1 MNYDSIQST
10 YIIKQKIYVNKKT
23 IFIVLPDTNLQI
35 YNEIY
40 NTNFLLSNCSGLICP
55 NKIFTIGRK
64 KFNGKVH
71 FLEVKKRLMANTE
84 EKIGKKIKVLGSLV
98 LDKEEKDIR
107 NQRKSNYYFYDATMW
122 IEAFNYL
129 LQHFSERGA
138 TKILLN
144 ELESLYKKIKSF
156 NPIYNVDLVF
166 FIKNQQGQLFNT
178 LMNLR
183 NIIKSDD
190 FKKMNFFDDYAL
202 VSDCQNVLIPLVY
215 REKGETKIII
225 SNLQKLKTF
234 VEENPEIEQI
244 SQSSVVVSDKKEPKP
259 KEESRPI
266 SSIISNIVQ
275 DLQSSKL
282 IADMPDRETQNIKVS
297 LNQEDLRKILKVY
310 KINDP
315 DIIANVKSALES
327 YINTTKER
335 PTREEAEHV
344 VLKAINYTIYGTG
357 EISEEHL
364 EKPSLLINKLK
375 QIDTYKVPLVLPA
388 TQNTPL
394 QLDKIIDLKYTT
406 GQHRQKFEFET
417 VIHENIQKLFGSLE
431 TINTECP
438 IKVKKIEHEIKDD
451 NSDRYINY
459 KITLQN
465 LAGGKKEP
473 YVVQLKVP
481 SPINDK
487 YFKLHGNHYIMS
499 TQQFLRPITKTDK
512 NEVRMISNYGIVRVG
527 LANTKFNPSDLDNIL
542 EYIKVKYPKLIKEK
556 TEESCQFSDGSIIN
570 FAGLKIYESPDL
582 SVTTDEDTGKLI
594 NQKTN
599 EPINQGKYEFI
610 YSTILDKIQT
620 INPEDQL
627 TKTKKSNPYIW
638 IYLGAIKMPLIL
650 YLWSQQGLLSA
661 LNTYGIDYEIVDN
674 NKGSGI
680 FIPTKDNK
688 FLLVKPDNIKEQFI
702 ANGLLNIKLKEP
714 VNDLTNPE
722 EIYQYIADNYG
733 SRAMD
738 LITLLT
744 VNFIDPVTKELLQF
758 ENLPTNLVSLSSTIA
773 VDQLLNKKIDSLS
786 DLKLYRSRLS
796 EVILHSVYK
805 QIKMAQNTYRKNV
818 LVGDENATVF
828 LDPDY
833 VINTL
838 LTDAGVLQNIE
849 PVSPISEIMQSSRVI
864 KTGIGGIP
872 SRRSSKKEHRNIHPS
887 QYGIISACSTPEY
900 IDVGLTVHHTL
911 TPVIINKYGSYGI
924 KDITNLSG
932 WNILALDESLT
943 PFQNQVDSDRMILA
957 RTHSNQVIPISNSEA
972 PLVATGAE
980 AITSQLASPRFVQR
994 AKRDGVITD
1003 VVPNKTLTVKYKN
1016 GSTEVFDILP
1026 RLSRTKR
1033 GSYIA
1038 LEMQTLPINT
1048 KVKANQAIAFT
1059 KNFDENGIY
1068 CAGKNVF
1075 IAVMNYLGYSH
1086 EDSYV
1091 ISKDLADETKTDIV
1105 SEVSIIIPP
1114 NTKIVKLEKEKN
1126 KIVEN
1131 GEILV
1136 EFSYED
1142 NLENYIETTELEDD
1156 EETSELYSMGDG
1168 TIKKPSPVT
1177 GEIID
1182 IKVYINNK
1190 NSTDRSLISFHSK
1203 LVKETAEI
1211 VGKLEKSIT
1220 DPSQKIVSTDNMD
1233 LSFVNIGKHKY
1244 KGAEFLGARIVYYI
1258 KEQKS
1263 LLEGDKM
1270 SNRYGAKGVISKIL
1284 NPPPKGEITPRI
1296 DVFIS
1301 PISILGRKNIA
1312 MLKELYLGKIF
1323 YFANSQLKDL
1333 ADDPKI
1339 TNDKIVKFIT
1349 DLYMIIGPDKIAKSV
1364 SENLKQY
1371 GNGSQLR
1378 KEIKDNKFK
1387 LFCLVEPFDDIPF
1400 KNIKTAAEFID
1411 IPLEEKVYIP
1421 ELDQWTDTAV
1431 PVGVS
1436 YFLFLEHFSEV
1447 YANVRGTGK
1456 FVSLT
1461 RQPTKRKAQ
1470 GGGQAIGRLDMYS
1483 FLTYGANNI
1492 LTELL
1497 GPRSDEHKSKRDLY
1511 NTIIET
1517 GELPSAVEITKTG
1530 GTKDI
1535 FNLYITGLGLEI
1547 V

>member
-1 MNYDSIQST
+1 
-10 YIIKQKIYVNKKT
+10 
-23 IFIVLPDTNLQI
+23 
-35 YNEIY
+35 
-40 NTNFLLSNCSGLICP
+40 
-55 NKIFTIGRK
+55 
-64 KFNGKVH
+64 
-71 FLEVKKRLMANTE
+71 
-84 EKIGKKIKVLGSLV
+84 
-98 LDKEEKDIR
+98 
-107 NQRKSNYYFYDATMW
+107 
-122 IEAFNYL
+122 
-129 LQHFSERGA
+129 
-138 TKILLN
+138 
-144 ELESLYKKIKSF
+144 
-156 NPIYNVDLVF
+156 
-166 FIKNQQGQLFNT
+166 
-178 LMNLR
+178 
-183 NIIKSDD
+183 
-190 FKKMNFFDDYAL
+190 
-202 VSDCQNVLIPLVY
+202 
-215 REKGETKIII
+215 
-225 SNLQKLKTF
+225 
-234 VEENPEIEQI
+234 
-244 SQSSVVVSDKKEPKP
+244 
-259 KEESRPI
+259 
-266 SSIISNIVQ
+266 
-275 DLQSSKL
+275 
-282 IADMPDRETQNIKVS
+282 
-297 LNQEDLRKILKVY
+297 
-310 KINDP
+310 
-315 DIIANVKSALES
+315 
-327 YINTTKER
+327 
-335 PTREEAEHV
+335 
-344 VLKAINYTIYGTG
+344 
-357 EISEEHL
+357 
-364 EKPSLLINKLK
+364 
-375 QIDTYKVPLVLPA
+375 
-388 TQNTPL
+388 
-394 QLDKIIDLKYTT
+394 
-406 GQHRQKFEFET
+406 
-417 VIHENIQKLFGSLE
+417 
-431 TINTECP
+431 
-438 IKVKKIEHEIKDD
+438 
-451 NSDRYINY
+451 
-459 KITLQN
+459 
-465 LAGGKKEP
+465 
-473 YVVQLKVP
+473 
-481 SPINDK
+481 
-487 YFKLHGNHYIMS
+487 
-499 TQQFLRPITKTDK
+499 
-512 NEVRMISNYGIVRVG
+512 
-527 LANTKFNPSDLDNIL
+527 
-542 EYIKVKYPKLIKEK
+542 
-556 TEESCQFSDGSIIN
+556 
-570 FAGLKIYESPDL
+570 
-582 SVTTDEDTGKLI
+582 
-594 NQKTN
+594 
-599 EPINQGKYEFI
+599 
-610 YSTILDKIQT
+610 
-620 INPEDQL
+620 
-627 TKTKKSNPYIW
+627 
-638 IYLGAIKMPLIL
+638 
-650 YLWSQQGLLSA
+650 
-661 LNTYGIDYEIVDN
+661 
-674 NKGSGI
+674 
-680 FIPTKDNK
+680 
-688 FLLVKPDNIKEQFI
+688 
-702 ANGLLNIKLKEP
+702 
-714 VNDLTNPE
+714 
-722 EIYQYIADNYG
+722 
-733 SRAMD
+733 MD